1 MLTSKRLGIN
11 KFYTMSLNMYHLIT
25 GKYTSERVSGYELH
39 QSIWVTVV
47 ARASRFRYSVELPA
61 LRDSLHHTF
70 S

>member
-1 MLTSKRLGIN
+1 MLLLHDSITMLGCDI
-11 KFYTMSLNMYHLIT
+11 
-25 GKYTSERVSGYELH
+25 YELH